1 MSVENKIETGN
12 NIPDIKKLLEKKDVD
27 WALSWLWEVSKN
39 TIENKQQELA
49 WCFEI
54 AEFTSNL
61 DENQTNWLNSI
72 FTKFLTPQ
80 NLQA

>member
-12 NIPDIKKLLEKKDVD
+12 SLPNVKELLKENKVD
-27 WALSWLWEVSKN
+27 LALAWLWEVSNK
-39 TIENKQQELA
+39 TIENKEQELA

-61 DENQTNWLNSI
+61 DENQTIWLNNI
-72 FTKFLTPQ
+72 FANFLTPQ